1 LNAAVYNKID
11 NRENI
16 DPLSM
21 NDKNEDDP
29 FRFRSITPDDQK
41 SEQSFDTVIHYNT
54 DKGAFRSESTPAR
67 VLGRK
72 GVQRRSMKRKSNAT
86 GLYPQI
92 SLYPDLEEVSLP
104 TTSNQDFAK
113 VADNILEE
121 MNSRIAGIVLPCP
134 EIAKTS

>member
-21 NDKNEDDP
+21 DDKNEDDP
-29 FRFRSITPDDQK
+29 FRSHSITPDDQK
-41 SEQSFDTVIHYNT
+41 SEQSFDTVIHYT
-54 DKGAFRSESTPAR
+54 DKGAFRSESTPVR
-67 VLGRK
+67 GLGRK
-72 GVQRRSMKRKSNAT
+72 GVHRKSMKRKSNAA

-104 TTSNQDFAK
+104 TTSNQDFVK